1 MPRCVKA
8 TLFPLM
14 LLFLPIALAAAE
26 PPAPDAAHE
35 QAARELFDLVGGKD
49 LARTASLAMLNQ
61 LKANPELAPY
71 EDVFKTWLDKVWT
84 ESDMGQEFVRLYTA
98 SFTEDELKQVIAF
111 YKTPVGQ
118 KALQKM
124 PELMQQGMAYGQQEA
139 QAHLPELREAIA
151 ARKLELE
158 AKEQKNPQ

>member
-1 MPRCVKA
+1 MHRMKA
-8 TLFPLM
+8 V
-14 LLFLPIALAAAE
+14 LFLVLLVSLPAVLAAAE
-26 PPAPDAAHE
+26 PSAPGPAHA

-61 LKANPELAPY
+61 FKSNPELAPY
-71 EDVFKTWLDKVWT
+71 EDVFKTWLDRVWA
-84 ESDMGQEFVRLYTA
+84 ESDMGQEFVRLYTE
-98 SFTEDELKQVIAF
+98 SFTEDELRQVIAF

-118 KALQKM
+118 KTLQKM
-124 PELMQQGMAYGQQEA
+124 PELLQKGMSYGQREA
-139 QAHLPELREAIA
+139 QAHLPELQQAIT